1 MGNTTSMKAPREHK
15 HGDVTCTMKHGR
27 RRRQQSTAKHSGHKR
42 SGHKR
47 SGHKRHGTK
56 RHGTKR
62 HGKKHR
68 VYSGS
73 SLMVPISPKKKNHK
87 RYYGGVMLPP
97 SGGSAPTY
105 P

>member
-1 MGNTTSMKAPREHK
+1 MGNTTSMKAPHEHK

-27 RRRQQSTAKHSGHKR
+27 RRRHHRTAKR

-47 SGHKRHGTK
+47 SGHKRN
-56 RHGTKR
+56 
-62 HGKKHR
+62 GKKNR

-87 RYYGGVMLPP
+87 RYYGGFVAPP
-97 SGGSAPTY
+97 S
-105 P
+105 

>member
-1 MGNTTSMKAPREHK
+1 MGNTTSMKAPHEHK

-27 RRRQQSTAKHSGHKR
+27 RRRHHRTAKRSGHKR

-47 SGHKRHGTK
+47 SGHKRN
-56 RHGTKR
+56 
-62 HGKKHR
+62 GKKNR

-87 RYYGGVMLPP
+87 RYYGGFVPPP
-97 SGGSAPTY
+97 S
-105 P
+105 

>member
-27 RRRQQSTAKHSGHKR
+27 RRRQQRTAKHSGHKR

-47 SGHKRHGTK
+47 NC
-56 RHGTKR
+56 
-62 HGKKHR
+62 KKNR

-87 RYYGGVMLPP
+87 RYYGGFVAPP
-97 SGGSAPTY
+97 S
-105 P
+105 

>member
-1 MGNTTSMKAPREHK
+1 MGNTTSMKAPHEHK

-27 RRRQQSTAKHSGHKR
+27 RRRHHRTAKR

-47 SGHKRHGTK
+47 SGHKRN
-56 RHGTKR
+56 
-62 HGKKHR
+62 GKKNR

-87 RYYGGVMLPP
+87 RYYGGFVPPP
-97 SGGSAPTY
+97 S
-105 P
+105 

>member
-1 MGNTTSMKAPREHK
+1 MGNTTSMKAPYEHK

-27 RRRQQSTAKHSGHKR
+27 KSRHNRTAKR

-56 RHGTKR
+56 RHG
-62 HGKKHR
+62 KKQR
-68 VYSGS
+68 LYSGS

-87 RYYGGVMLPP
+87 RYYGGVMMAPP
-97 SGGSAPTY
+97 A
-105 P
+105 

>member
-27 RRRQQSTAKHSGHKR
+27 RRRQQRTAKH

-56 RHGTKR
+56 RHG
-62 HGKKHR
+62 KKHR
-68 VYSGS
+68 VFSGS

-87 RYYGGVMLPP
+87 RYYGGMPMLTP
-97 SGGSAPTY
+97 SGGNGPTY